1 MKSSKAVLVA
11 GISGSGKSTI
21 CHDFKDHAVVVELD
35 GILLTAYQKLNVG
48 AEGGD
53 PFSYAVWAEFLANS
67 NRYRDFRGFVQSYI
81 SMQLQEHQSPVVFV
95 VGNHFVIPSILD
107 VMTEVLTASYV
118 EAIHRIALS
127 VADEKVLAQRL
138 RRGNP
143 YDIEMTL
150 DKVSKEAERLRSSLS
165 KHDFQF
171 LNEPDCRSTLSELV
185 SLVPV
190 T

>member
-1 MKSSKAVLVA
+1 M
-11 GISGSGKSTI
+11 
-21 CHDFKDHAVVVELD
+21 
-35 GILLTAYQKLNVG
+35 
-48 AEGGD
+48 
-53 PFSYAVWAEFLANS
+53 
-67 NRYRDFRGFVQSYI
+67 
-81 SMQLQEHQSPVVFV
+81 VFV

-171 LNEPDCRSTLSELV
+171 LNKPDCRSTLSELV